1 MVAPFGANSIK
12 TLLLIENGR
21 LGNQLFQYFAARHAA
36 PRARIILVGFGSL
49 QRCVHIAG
57 QPHNSWRLRL
67 LKRVIRRAR
76 RSRVVR
82 CLARTRLISILGES
96 HNQGQSVITFKAGL
110 LRAVAVLDG
119 YFQDERIACSLDLS
133 AAPLRACRVSQ
144 ARRWIQQHAR
154 AEPHHLYFLH
164 VRRGDY
170 LHWPS
175 SESPAALPESWYF
188 EQMAEIHA
196 RDGQCQFLAFS
207 DDAPYLETLFSGD
220 PRVTV
225 ATGTAEDDFFR
236 MTQCHGGGILSASSF
251 AWWATYYGWQACPSA
266 FYIAPMHWWGWRR
279 GSWRPPAIQTSWL
292 HYRPVK
298 QSNLVLP

>member
-1 MVAPFGANSIK
+1 MVAPSGANAIK

-36 PRARIILVGFGSL
+36 PRARIILVGFESL
-49 QRCVHIAG
+49 QRCVHLAG
-57 QPHNSWRLRL
+57 QPHDSWRLKL
-67 LKRVIRRAR
+67 LKHVIRRAR

-82 CLARTRLISILGES
+82 CLARTRLISIFGES
-96 HNQGQSVITFKAGL
+96 HNQGRCVMTFQAGL

-133 AAPLRACRVSQ
+133 AAPLHACGVSR

-154 AEPHHLYFLH
+154 ADPCHLYFLH

-207 DDAPYLETLFSGD
+207 DDAPYLSRLFGDD

-225 ATGTAEDDFFR
+225 AAGTAEDDFLR
-236 MTQCHGGGILSASSF
+236 MAQCNGGGILSASSF
-251 AWWATYYGWQACPSA
+251 AWWAAYYGRWSFPCA
-266 FYIAPMHWWGWRR
+266 FYIAPLHWGGWRR
-279 GSWRPPAIQTSWL
+279 RSWYPPAIQTSWL

-298 QSNLVLP
+298 QSSLVLP